1 MSHNTFGHLFRVTT
15 FGESH
20 GPAIGCVIDG
30 CPPMIPLDAAEIQA
44 ELDRRKPGQ
53 SRFTTQRREPDE
65 VKILSGVFADERTG
79 RQVTTG
85 TPIAL
90 LIENVDQRSKDYS
103 EIKDRYRPGHA
114 DFTYD
119 VKYGIRD
126 YRGGGRSSAR
136 ETAARVA
143 AGAVARKILPGVTI
157 RGALVQMGP
166 HPINRSRWDWDE
178 VQRNPFFSPD
188 AEAAAFY
195 EDYLDRLRKEGS
207 SVGAV
212 IEIVAEGVPPGL
224 GAPIYG
230 KLDAELAAALMSINA
245 VKGVEIGDGFA
256 AAALRG
262 EENADEM
269 RPGNA
274 GMPTFL
280 SNHAGGVLGGISTG
294 QPLVCR
300 FAVKPTSS
308 ILTPR
313 ASVTR
318 FGEEVDVSTRGRH
331 DPCVGIRAVP
341 VGEAMVACVLADQYL
356 RHRAQV
362 GQSVPWPFGELS
374 PAQS

>member
-20 GPAIGCVIDG
+20 GPALGCVIDG
-30 CPPMIPLDAAEIQA
+30 CPPGIPLEAGEIQA
-44 ELDRRKPGQ
+44 ELDRRRPGQ

-65 VKILSGVFADERTG
+65 VRLLSGVFADDRTG
-79 RQVTTG
+79 QQVTTG

-103 EIKDRYRPGHA
+103 DIRDKYRPGHA
-114 DFTYD
+114 DYAYD
-119 VKYGIRD
+119 VKYGLRD

-136 ETAARVA
+136 ETAARAA
-143 AGAVARKILPGVTI
+143 AGAIARKVVPGMVV
-157 RGALVQMGP
+157 RGALVQVGP
-166 HPINRSRWDWDE
+166 HAIDRGNWDWDE
-178 VQRNPFFSPD
+178 IPRNPFFCPD
-188 AEAAAFY
+188 AKAAALW
-195 EDYLDRLRKEGS
+195 EEYLDGIRKSGS
-207 SVGAV
+207 SIGAV
-212 IEIVAEGVPPGL
+212 VEVVAEGVPPGL
-224 GAPIYG
+224 GAPVYG
-230 KLDAELAAALMSINA
+230 KIDAELAAALMSINA

-256 AAALRG
+256 SAQLTG

-274 GMPTFL
+274 GAPTFL

-313 ASVTR
+313 LTVTR
-318 FGEEVDVSTRGRH
+318 YGQPADIMTKGRH

-341 VGEAMVACVLADQYL
+341 VGEAMVACVVADHYL
-356 RHRAQV
+356 RHRGQV
-362 GQSVPWPFGELS
+362 GASRPWPFE
-374 PAQS
+374 